1 MKAINK
7 NGKITIYQ
15 GVPQSFTSSQG
26 VHLNAPN
33 MSEQALKDAGLF
45 DLIID
50 ENYDERIHNL
60 GEIYWD
66 TENTVFRKD
75 AEDKTWSETIEQLK
89 TRRIEHFKSIV
100 NSELQKT
107 DWYVI
112 RKADS
117 NDEIPE
123 DIQTARADLRAQSAT
138 VEDEINAL
146 TTKKE
151 VVLYDFPNIE
161 LNEL

>member
-1 MKAINK
+1 MKAINN

-33 MSEQALKDAGLF
+33 MSDEALKDAGLF
-45 DLIID
+45 DVIISS
-50 ENYDERIHNL
+50 EYDERIHDL

-66 TENTVFRKD
+66 AENTVFRKD
-75 AEDKTWSETIEQLK
+75 LIAKEIIQTLDELK
-89 TRRIEHFKSIV
+89 TNKINNFKSIV

-112 RKADS
+112 RKADN
-117 NDEIPE
+117 NDAIPE
-123 DIQTARADLRAQSAT
+123 DVITARTDLRTQSAT
-138 VEDEINAL
+138 VENEINAL

-151 VVLYDFPNIE
+151 VVLYEFPNI
-161 LNEL
+161 

>member
-1 MKAINK
+1 MKAINN
-7 NGKITIYQ
+7 NGKITVYS

-33 MSEQALKDAGLF
+33 MTEEELKNAGLF
-45 DLIID
+45 DVVISQD
-50 ENYDERIHNL
+50 YDERIHDL
-60 GEIYWD
+60 GEIYWVP
-66 TENTVFRKD
+66 EQTVFKKD
-75 AEDKTWSETIEQLK
+75 LIDKTWPETLDELK
-89 TRRIEHFKSIV
+89 AKRINNFKSMI

-117 NDEIPE
+117 NDAIPE

-151 VVLYDFPNIE
+151 VVLYDFPNI
-161 LNEL
+161 

>member
-7 NGKITIYQ
+7 NGKIIIYQ

-33 MSEQALKDAGLF
+33 MTEEALKDAGLF
-45 DLIID
+45 DVIISS
-50 ENYDERIHNL
+50 EYDERIHDL

-66 TENTVFRKD
+66 AENTVFRKD
-75 AEDKTWSETIEQLK
+75 LIVKELIETLDELK
-89 TRRIEHFKSIV
+89 TNRINHFKSLV

-107 DWYVI
+107 DWYII
-112 RKADS
+112 RNADNS
-117 NDEIPE
+117 DAVPE
-123 DIQTARADLRAQSAT
+123 KIQTARADLRSQSAT
-138 VEDEINAL
+138 VENEINAL

-151 VVLYDFPNIE
+151 VVLYDFPNI
-161 LNEL
+161 

>member
-60 GEIYWD
+60 SEVYWD
-66 TENTVFRKD
+66 VENTVFRKD
-75 AEDKTWSETIEQLK
+75 AEDKTWSETLAELK
-89 TRRIEHFKSIV
+89 TRKINTFKSIV

-112 RKADS
+112 RKADN
-117 NDEIPE
+117 NDAIPE
-123 DIQTARADLRAQSAT
+123 DVQTVRTDLRTQSTT
-138 VEDEINAL
+138 VENEINAL

-151 VVLYDFPNIE
+151 VVLYDFPNI
-161 LNEL
+161 

>member
-1 MKAINK
+1 MKAINN

-45 DLIID
+45 DVIISS
-50 ENYDERIHNL
+50 EYDERIHDL

-66 TENTVFRKD
+66 AENTVFRKD
-75 AEDKTWSETIEQLK
+75 LIVKEIIQTLDELK
-89 TRRIEHFKSIV
+89 TNKINNFKSIV

-112 RKADS
+112 RKADN
-117 NDEIPE
+117 NDAIPE
-123 DIQTARADLRAQSAT
+123 DVQTARTDLRTQSAT
-138 VEDEINAL
+138 VENEINAL

-151 VVLYDFPNIE
+151 VILYDFPNI
-161 LNEL
+161 

>member
-50 ENYDERIHNL
+50 ENYDERIHGL

-75 AEDKTWSETIEQLK
+75 AEDKTWSETLDELK
-89 TRRIEHFKSIV
+89 TKKINHFKSQV

-112 RKADS
+112 RKTDN
-117 NDEIPE
+117 NDAIPS
-123 DIQTARADLRAQSAT
+123 DVQTARTTLRTQSAT
-138 VEDEINAL
+138 VETEINAL
-146 TTKKE
+146 TEKKE
-151 VVLYDFPNIE
+151 VVLYDFPNI
-161 LNEL
+161 

>member
-7 NGKITIYQ
+7 NGKIIIYQ

-45 DLIID
+45 DVIISS
-50 ENYDERIHNL
+50 EYDERIHDL

-66 TENTVFRKD
+66 AENTVFRKD
-75 AEDKTWSETIEQLK
+75 LIVKEIIQTLDELK
-89 TRRIEHFKSIV
+89 TNKINHFKAIV

-112 RKADS
+112 RKADN
-117 NDEIPE
+117 NDAIPE
-123 DIQTARADLRAQSAT
+123 DIQTIRTDLRTQSAT
-138 VEDEINAL
+138 VENEINAL

-151 VVLYDFPNIE
+151 VVLYEFPNI
-161 LNEL
+161 

>member
-1 MKAINK
+1 MKAINN

-33 MSEQALKDAGLF
+33 MSDEALKDAGLF
-45 DLIID
+45 DVIISS
-50 ENYDERIHNL
+50 EYDERIHDL

-66 TENTVFRKD
+66 AENTVFRKD
-75 AEDKTWSETIEQLK
+75 LITKEIIQTLDELK
-89 TRRIEHFKSIV
+89 TNKINHFKAVV

-112 RKADS
+112 RKADN
-117 NDEIPE
+117 NDAIPE
-123 DIQTARADLRAQSAT
+123 DVITARTDLRTQSAT
-138 VEDEINAL
+138 VENEINAL

-151 VVLYDFPNIE
+151 VVLYEFPNI
-161 LNEL
+161 

>member
-7 NGKITIYQ
+7 NGKITVYS

-45 DLIID
+45 DVIISS
-50 ENYDERIHNL
+50 EYDERIHDL

-66 TENTVFRKD
+66 AENTVFRKD
-75 AEDKTWSETIEQLK
+75 LIVKEIIETLDELK
-89 TRRIEHFKSIV
+89 TNKINHFKSLI
-100 NSELQKT
+100 NGELQKT
-107 DWYVI
+107 DWYII
-112 RKADS
+112 RNADNS
-117 NDEIPE
+117 DAVPE
-123 DIQTARADLRAQSAT
+123 EIQTARADLRTQSAT

-151 VVLYDFPNIE
+151 VILYDFPNI
-161 LNEL
+161 

>member
-7 NGKITIYQ
+7 NGKITVYS

-45 DLIID
+45 DVIISS
-50 ENYDERIHNL
+50 EYDERIHDL

-66 TENTVFRKD
+66 AENTVFRKD
-75 AEDKTWSETIEQLK
+75 LIVKEIIETLDELK
-89 TRRIEHFKSIV
+89 TNKINHFKSLI
-100 NSELQKT
+100 NGELQKT
-107 DWYVI
+107 DWYII
-112 RKADS
+112 RNADNS
-117 NDEIPE
+117 DAVPE
-123 DIQTARADLRAQSAT
+123 DIQTARADLRTQSAT
-138 VEDEINAL
+138 VENEINAL

-151 VVLYDFPNIE
+151 VILYDFPNI
-161 LNEL
+161 

>member
-66 TENTVFRKD
+66 TQNTVFRKD
-75 AEDKTWSETIEQLK
+75 AEDKTWSETLDELK
-89 TRRIEHFKSIV
+89 TNRINHFKSLV

-107 DWYVI
+107 DWYII
-112 RKADS
+112 RNADNS
-117 NDEIPE
+117 DAVPE
-123 DIQTARADLRAQSAT
+123 EIQTARADLRSQSAT
-138 VEDEINAL
+138 VENEINAL

-151 VVLYDFPNIE
+151 VVLYDFPNI
-161 LNEL
+161 

>member
-60 GEIYWD
+60 RAIYWD
-66 TENTVFRKD
+66 TQNTVFRKD
-75 AEDKTWSETIEQLK
+75 AEDKTWTETLDELK
-89 TRRIEHFKSIV
+89 TRRIKHFKSLV
-100 NSELQKT
+100 NSELAKT

-112 RKADS
+112 RKTDN
-117 NDEIPE
+117 NDAIPS
-123 DIQTARADLRAQSAT
+123 DVQTARTNLRTQSAT
-138 VEDEINAL
+138 VETEINAL
-146 TTKKE
+146 TEKKE
-151 VVLYDFPNIE
+151 VVLYNFPNI
-161 LNEL
+161 

>member
-7 NGKITIYQ
+7 NGKIIIYQ

-33 MSEQALKDAGLF
+33 MTEEALKDAGLF

-66 TENTVFRKD
+66 TQNTVFRKD
-75 AEDKTWSETIEQLK
+75 AEDKTWSETLNELK
-89 TRRIEHFKSIV
+89 AKRINHFKSLV
-100 NSELQKT
+100 NDKLQQT
-107 DWYVI
+107 DWYII
-112 RKADS
+112 RNADNS
-117 NDEIPE
+117 DPVPEEIK
-123 DIQTARADLRAQSAT
+123 TARADLRLQSAT

-151 VVLYDFPNIE
+151 VILYDFPNI
-161 LNEL
+161 

>member
-1 MKAINK
+1 MKAINN

-33 MSEQALKDAGLF
+33 MSDEALKDAGLF
-45 DLIID
+45 DVIISS
-50 ENYDERIHNL
+50 EYDERIHDL

-66 TENTVFRKD
+66 AENTVFRKD
-75 AEDKTWSETIEQLK
+75 LITKEIIQTLDELK
-89 TRRIEHFKSIV
+89 TNKINHFKAVV

-112 RKADS
+112 RKADN
-117 NDEIPE
+117 NDAIPE
-123 DIQTARADLRAQSAT
+123 DVQTARTDLRTQSTT
-138 VEDEINAL
+138 VENEINAL

-151 VVLYDFPNIE
+151 VVLYEFPNI
-161 LNEL
+161 

>member
-60 GEIYWD
+60 SEIYWD
-66 TENTVFRKD
+66 VENTVFRKD
-75 AEDKTWSETIEQLK
+75 AEDKTWSETLAELK
-89 TRRIEHFKSIV
+89 TRKINTFKSIV

-112 RKADS
+112 RKADN
-117 NDEIPE
+117 NDAIPE
-123 DIQTARADLRAQSAT
+123 DVQTVRTDLRTQSTT
-138 VEDEINAL
+138 VENEINAL

-151 VVLYDFPNIE
+151 VVLYDFPNI
-161 LNEL
+161 

>member
-66 TENTVFRKD
+66 TQNTVFRKD
-75 AEDKTWSETIEQLK
+75 AEDKTWSETLDELK
-89 TRRIEHFKSIV
+89 TNRINHFKSIV

-112 RKADS
+112 RKADN
-117 NDEIPE
+117 NDAIPE
-123 DIQTARADLRAQSAT
+123 DVQTTRTDLRAQSTT
-138 VEDEINAL
+138 VENEINAL

-151 VVLYDFPNIE
+151 VVLYEFPNI
-161 LNEL
+161 

>member
-1 MKAINK
+1 MKAINN

-45 DLIID
+45 DVIISS
-50 ENYDERIHNL
+50 EYDERIHDL

-66 TENTVFRKD
+66 AENTVFRKD
-75 AEDKTWSETIEQLK
+75 LIVKEIIQTLDELK
-89 TRRIEHFKSIV
+89 TNKINNFKSIV

-107 DWYVI
+107 DW
-112 RKADS
+112 
-117 NDEIPE
+117 
-123 DIQTARADLRAQSAT
+123 
-138 VEDEINAL
+138 
-146 TTKKE
+146 
-151 VVLYDFPNIE
+151 
-161 LNEL
+161 